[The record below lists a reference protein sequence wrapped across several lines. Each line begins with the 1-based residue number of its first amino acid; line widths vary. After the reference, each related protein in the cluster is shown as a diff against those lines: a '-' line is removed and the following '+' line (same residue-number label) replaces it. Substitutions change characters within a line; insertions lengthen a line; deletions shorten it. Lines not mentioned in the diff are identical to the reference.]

1 MPRAKCEPANRE
13 LSEGQEE
20 REDDDGNLLM
30 LGMLNIS
37 TGFPPSRCLPLSAEC
52 GVMNV
57 RASKK
62 LQFGVKSLSAVR
74 RVFYLLR
81 IFFFFFER

>member
-1 MPRAKCEPANRE
+1 
-13 LSEGQEE
+13 
-20 REDDDGNLLM
+20 
-30 LGMLNIS
+30 
-37 TGFPPSRCLPLSAEC
+37 
-52 GVMNV
+52 MNV

-81 IFFFFFER
+81 IFFSFLKGSREERLTKPINGEVILQLLVDEEKALSLRDKKE